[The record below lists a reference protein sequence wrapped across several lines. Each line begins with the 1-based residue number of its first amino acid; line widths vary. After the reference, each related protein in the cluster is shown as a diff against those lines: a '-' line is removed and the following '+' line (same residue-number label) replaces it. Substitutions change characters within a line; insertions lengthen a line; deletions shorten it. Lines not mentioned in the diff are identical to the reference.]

1 MFIIGVIYACYQI
14 LPNFVNDF
22 ACFFF
27 CSTATGVQNVEKSK
41 FSPTKQGQDV
51 EIHVDVI
58 LS

>member
-1 MFIIGVIYACYQI
+1 MI
-14 LPNFVNDF
+14 LLV
-22 ACFFF
+22 FF